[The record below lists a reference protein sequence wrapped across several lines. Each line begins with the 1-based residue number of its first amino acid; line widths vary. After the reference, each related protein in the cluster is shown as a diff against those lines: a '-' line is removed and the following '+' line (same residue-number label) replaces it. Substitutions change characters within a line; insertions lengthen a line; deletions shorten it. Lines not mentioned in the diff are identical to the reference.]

1 MSRAKPKLNPEIKT
15 LVEAYY
21 EYRGIE
27 SELRKSEILMQIT
40 SKTSISQDA
49 ATEQFRLLVEQKI
62 ITPVAVENDV
72 THYRLCQAAAAPT
85 ADKAASAIL
94 TNIIRGKCATTTVAE
109 PVQSPDPVSQ
119 GVPAGIDTVTYTR
132 FKSFDR
138 EFESIEDAIEYSLAP
153 DCEILRYME
162 ECKIDRRHRGLVACH
177 VRRFLSWRRKAEA
190 GVRDGTTAV

>member
-1 MSRAKPKLNPEIKT
+1 MTRSKPKLNPEIKT

-40 SKTSISQDA
+40 TKTGISQDA
-49 ATEQFRLLVEQKI
+49 ATEQFRLLVDQKI

-72 THYRLCQAAAAPT
+72 THYRLCLAAAAPT
-85 ADKAASAIL
+85 ADKTSSAIL
-94 TNIIRGKCATTTVAE
+94 TNIIRGKRSTTVAE

-119 GVPAGIDTVTYTR
+119 GVPAGINTVTYTR

-162 ECKIDRRHRGLVACH
+162 EYKIDRRHRGLVACH

-190 GVRDGTTAV
+190 GVRDGATAV

>member
-1 MSRAKPKLNPEIKT
+1 MSRAKPKLNPET
-15 LVEAYY
+15 QALVEAYY

-40 SKTSISQDA
+40 SKTGISQDA

-72 THYRLCQAAAAPT
+72 THYRLCQAAAATT
-85 ADKAASAIL
+85 ADTAAGAIL
-94 TNIIRGKCATTTVAE
+94 TNIIRGKCSTTVAE

-119 GVPAGIDTVTYTR
+119 GVPAGISAVTYTR

-162 ECKIDRRHRGLVACH
+162 ECKIHRRHRGLVTCH
-177 VRRFLSWRRKAEA
+177 VRRFLAWRRKAEA
-190 GVRDGTTAV
+190 GVRDGTAV

>member
-1 MSRAKPKLNPEIKT
+1 MSRAKPKLNPET
-15 LVEAYY
+15 QALVEAYY

-40 SKTSISQDA
+40 SKTGISQDA

-72 THYRLCQAAAAPT
+72 THYRLHQAAAAPT
-85 ADKAASAIL
+85 ADKAASAI
-94 TNIIRGKCATTTVAE
+94 RGKCATTTVPE

-119 GVPAGIDTVTYTR
+119 CVPAGIDTVTYTR

-162 ECKIDRRHRGLVACH
+162 ECKIHRRHRGLVTCH

-190 GVRDGTTAV
+190 GVRDGTAV